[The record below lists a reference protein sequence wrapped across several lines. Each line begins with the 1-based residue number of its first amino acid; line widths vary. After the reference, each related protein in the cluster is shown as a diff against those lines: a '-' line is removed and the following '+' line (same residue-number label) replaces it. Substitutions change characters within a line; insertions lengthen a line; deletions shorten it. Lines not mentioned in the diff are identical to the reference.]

1 MLSEATEFISNMSVE
16 PNAKIQG
23 ALLNGVS
30 VSGDVELGKFVSDHL
45 FEMEPE
51 NTGNSVIMANLYSRP
66 DYGRIVEILHSRWLR
81 FDKKNWRAS
90 YNSLNLLRAPDD
102 SWTRE
107 CCKRV
112 SEREKCK
119 GENVE
124 DIHVIITRVQVTD
137 ESVEYLKSG
146 SAVFSVLRNLGKSEE
161 RVCCQGY
168 L

>member
-1 MLSEATEFISNMSVE
+1 
-16 PNAKIQG
+16 
-23 ALLNGVS
+23 
-30 VSGDVELGKFVSDHL
+30 
-45 FEMEPE
+45 MEPE

-161 RVCCQGY
+161 RVCC
-168 L
+168 